1 VTDATTSATATP
13 APPTAAGPAGQAGSP
28 DIPSGAGSA
37 EGAYPWGLYF
47 HVIIVS
53 FIGGLVVLGWF
64 VLYEALN
71 KLIWEN
77 GFVADN
83 AWMFPVI
90 CIPFSLLVGLL
101 VKYAKAPSNLDG
113 SMLDSLTGDVMHL
126 KWKDLPQTVATSLA
140 SLFSGAVLGPEGA
153 IGNIAG
159 KVAALYC
166 DLLHIPAD
174 RRPKLV
180 FASVSSGY
188 NGLLENPIFA
198 AVLGTEVAETKKQGL
213 STLPASL
220 IGGAVGYG
228 IFLILGEAGFLG
240 FLHLPPVGDYVWW
253 YALLMVPLALAGL
266 VLALL
271 TAVFMRIATG
281 FFARFKERVVLRAV
295 IAGVVFSAVGLFAP
309 VMMFA
314 GETQVATVIG
324 DAAGYG
330 IAVLLL
336 MAVGKLALMA
346 VGFRS
351 GFLGGPTFP
360 LIFASVSVALALNLA
375 IPGVPVAI
383 FVAGIM
389 AGAVYVLF
397 RTPLMVVL
405 LTGFMLDEGATM
417 MALIVLAIAT
427 VMIVTPP
434 LQKRIAA
441 RRTCPQRRP
450 GTSPAETGM

>member
-1 VTDATTSATATP
+1 MDAPTTTAEAPGAAASP
-13 APPTAAGPAGQAGSP
+13 APPHAPDAP
-28 DIPSGAGSA
+28 DIPSGVGPA
-37 EGAYPWGLYF
+37 EGQYPYGLYF
-47 HVIIVS
+47 HVIVVS
-53 FIGGLVVLGWF
+53 VLGGFLVLGWF

-77 GFVADN
+77 GYVTDH
-83 AWMFPVI
+83 AWMFAVI
-90 CIPFSLLVGLL
+90 CIPFSLVVGLL
-101 VKYAKAPSNLDG
+101 VKYTRAPSNLDG
-113 SMLDSLTGDVMHL
+113 SILDSLTGDVMAL

-153 IGNIAG
+153 IGNIAS
-159 KVAALYC
+159 KVAAMYC
-166 DLLHIPAD
+166 DLLKIPVD

-198 AVLGTEVAETKKQGL
+198 AVLGTEVAETNRQGL

-220 IGGAVGYG
+220 IGGAIGYA
-228 IFLILGEAGFLG
+228 IFKVLHETGFLG
-240 FLHLPPVGDYVWW
+240 FLHLPPVQSYTLW
-253 YALLMVPLALAGL
+253 YALLMIPLALVGL
-266 VLALL
+266 ILALF
-271 TAVFMRIATG
+271 TAAFMRVATA
-281 FFARFKERVVLRAV
+281 FFGRFKERVVLRALL
-295 IAGVVFSAVGLFAP
+295 AGVIFSVVGVLAP
-309 VMMFA
+309 VVMFS
-314 GETQVATVIG
+314 GETQVQTVIKG
-324 DAAGYG
+324 AAGYG
-330 IAVLLL
+330 IAVLLV

-360 LIFASVSVALALNLA
+360 LIFASTSVALALNLA
-375 IPGVPVAI
+375 FPSVPVAI

-389 AGAVYVLF
+389 AGAVYALF

-441 RRTCPQRRP
+441 RQAARQAATK
-450 GTSPAETGM
+450 TG

>member
-1 VTDATTSATATP
+1 VNAPASIPTPPPADATAPATETR
-13 APPTAAGPAGQAGSP
+13 AAAP
-28 DIPSGAGSA
+28 DIPSGAGPA
-37 EGAYPWGLYF
+37 EGAYPWGLYL
-47 HVIIVS
+47 HVIVVS
-53 FIGGLVVLGWF
+53 FVGGLLVLGWF
-64 VLYEALN
+64 VVYEALN

-77 GFVADN
+77 GFVTDN

-90 CIPFSLLVGLL
+90 CLPFSLLVGLL

-113 SMLDSLTGDVMHL
+113 SMLDSLTGDVMRL
-126 KWKDLPQTVATSLA
+126 RWKDLPATIATSLA

-153 IGNIAG
+153 IGNIAS
-159 KVAALYC
+159 KIAALYC
-166 DLLHIPAD
+166 DLLRIPAD

-198 AVLGTEVAETKKQGL
+198 AVLGTEVAETKRQGL

-228 IFLILGEAGFLG
+228 VFLILGEVGFLG

-253 YALLMVPLALAGL
+253 YALLMVPLALVGL

-281 FFARFKERVVLRAV
+281 FFGRLKERVVLRALV
-295 IAGVVFSAVGLFAP
+295 AGAIFSAVGIFAP

-314 GETQVATVIG
+314 GETQVQPLIK

-330 IAVLLL
+330 IALLL
-336 MAVGKLALMA
+336 VMAVGKLALMA

-360 LIFASVSVALALNLA
+360 LIFASTSVALALNLA
-375 IPGVPVAI
+375 LPDVPVAI
-383 FVAGIM
+383 LVAGIM

-441 RRTCPQRRP
+441 RRAVRAAA
-450 GTSPAETGM
+450 GA

>member
-1 VTDATTSATATP
+1 MHAYDERDTLHRMSERSADAL
-13 APPTAAGPAGQAGSP
+13 PPTEA
-28 DIPSGAGSA
+28 
-37 EGAYPWGLYF
+37 AYPWGLYL
-47 HVIIVS
+47 HVIVVS
-53 FIGGLVVLGWF
+53 LVGGLLVLGWF
-64 VLYEALN
+64 VLYEVLN
-71 KLIWEN
+71 RLIWEN
-77 GFVADN
+77 GFVTGH

-90 CIPFSLLVGLL
+90 CLPFSLLVGLL
-101 VKYAKAPSNLDG
+101 VRYAKAPSNLDG
-113 SMLDSLTGDVMHL
+113 SMLDSLTGDVMAL
-126 KWKDLPQTVATSLA
+126 RWKDLPATVATSLA

-153 IGNIAG
+153 IGNIAS
-159 KVAALYC
+159 KIAALYC
-166 DLLHIPAD
+166 DLLRIPAD

-198 AVLGTEVAETKKQGL
+198 AVLGTEVAATRQQGL

-228 IFLILGEAGFLG
+228 IFLVLGEVGFLG
-240 FLHLPPVGDYVWW
+240 FLDLPAVQSYVWW

-271 TAVFMRIATG
+271 TAVFMRVAAG
-281 FFARFKERVVLRAV
+281 FFGRFKEHVVLRAV
-295 IAGVVFSAVGLFAP
+295 IAGVIFSAVGLFTP

-314 GETQVATVIG
+314 GETQVQTIIK

-330 IAVLLL
+330 IALLL
-336 MAVGKLALMA
+336 VMAVGKLALLA
-346 VGFRS
+346 VGFKS

-360 LIFASVSVALALNLA
+360 LIFASTAVALALNQA
-375 IPGVPVAI
+375 FPGVPLAI
-383 FVAGIM
+383 LVAGIM
-389 AGAVYVLF
+389 AGAVYALF

-434 LQKRIAA
+434 LQQRIAA
-441 RRTCPQRRP
+441 RQATRAAPPQ
-450 GTSPAETGM
+450 A

>member
-1 VTDATTSATATP
+1 MDDQTTSGSAP
-13 APPTAAGPAGQAGSP
+13 APPSPTAGAPSP
-28 DIPSGAGSA
+28 PDVPSGLGPV
-37 EGAYPWGLYF
+37 EGPYPWALYL
-47 HVIIVS
+47 HVIVVA
-53 FIGGLVVLGWF
+53 FVGGLLVLGWF

-77 GFVADN
+77 GFVADHS
-83 AWMFPVI
+83 WMFPVV

-101 VKYAKAPSNLDG
+101 VRYAKAPSNLDG
-113 SMLDSLTGDVMHL
+113 SMLDSLTGDVMAL
-126 KWKDLPQTVATSLA
+126 KWKDLPATVATSLA

-153 IGNIAG
+153 IGNIAS
-159 KVAALYC
+159 KIAALYC
-166 DLLHIPAD
+166 DLLRIPAD

-198 AVLGTEVAETKKQGL
+198 AVLGTEVAATRQQGL

-228 IFLILGEAGFLG
+228 IFLVLGEVGFLG
-240 FLHLPPVGDYVWW
+240 FLHLPPVQRYDWW
-253 YALLMVPLALAGL
+253 YALLMVPLALIGL
-266 VLALL
+266 LLALI
-271 TAVFMRIATG
+271 TAVFMRVANG
-281 FFARFKERVVLRAV
+281 FFDRFRDHVVLRAV
-295 IAGVVFSAVGLFAP
+295 LAGAIFSVVGVLAP

-314 GETQVATVIG
+314 GETQVSTVIK
-324 DAAGYG
+324 DATGYG
-330 IAVLLL
+330 VALLL
-336 MAVGKLALMA
+336 VMAVGKLALMA

-360 LIFASVSVALALNLA
+360 LIFASTCLALALNLA
-375 IPGVPVAI
+375 FPGVPVAI

-434 LQKRIAA
+434 LQRRIAA
-441 RRTCPQRRP
+441 RQAARQ
-450 GTSPAETGM
+450 AEQTQAG